1 LSSKRALTPAR
12 LIAGLAA
19 ALAAL
24 PMLIAGATFAI
35 QHPLIIFDGDA
46 AVDELALIRSGHFEQ
61 LVGNYSRYGFSH
73 PGPAWFYALDT
84 VYQPLGAQSWAFPVA
99 MLAINALAV
108 LLIILV
114 AWRTGGPPLAVAA
127 AISLL
132 IYVGAMGDVAFRG
145 EWPPL
150 AVILPMALM
159 LLLAGL
165 GAATSTPALAWALV
179 AGSYEAQTHV
189 GTVPTV
195 MAVLVAAVAARLAMN
210 YVAMRDPAREVR
222 ATSRWDLPLTI
233 GGLVLAVVM
242 WIPPLID
249 EVTGNPGNLTVLWNF
264 FMSHGPQHHWLEALS
279 ALGHNLDIFEL
290 PQLLGSGYTDMAV
303 RSSAHV
309 AVVGVFAFLCL
320 GLIGAGLVARDRFAQ
335 AAGVILLAAVAA
347 ITYSIRDVLGPVYEY
362 LLLWVTTLPVVL
374 ALAWLELLLHL
385 RLWRST
391 VVSRNIQVAAAL
403 IVLMV
408 IGSLS
413 AVRTAGF
420 QALPPEPPNVQRA
433 GYLSE
438 QVEAAVDRNPNQPV
452 LLELNS
458 LEMWPMAAAIGLQ
471 LVKHGH
477 PIRFHDEW
485 LFMFGRETRIRGD
498 ERVAIVVVSAADAA
512 AYVSAH
518 PTAQLVASTDTHAV
532 FLGRIA

>member
-1 LSSKRALTPAR
+1 
-12 LIAGLAA
+12 
-19 ALAAL
+19 
-24 PMLIAGATFAI
+24 
-35 QHPLIIFDGDA
+35 
-46 AVDELALIRSGHFEQ
+46 
-61 LVGNYSRYGFSH
+61 
-73 PGPAWFYALDT
+73 
-84 VYQPLGAQSWAFPVA
+84 
-99 MLAINALAV
+99 
-108 LLIILV
+108 
-114 AWRTGGPPLAVAA
+114 
-127 AISLL
+127 
-132 IYVGAMGDVAFRG
+132 
-145 EWPPL
+145 
-150 AVILPMALM
+150 
-159 LLLAGL
+159 
-165 GAATSTPALAWALV
+165 
-179 AGSYEAQTHV
+179 
-189 GTVPTV
+189 
-195 MAVLVAAVAARLAMN
+195 
-210 YVAMRDPAREVR
+210 
-222 ATSRWDLPLTI
+222 
-233 GGLVLAVVM
+233 M

-309 AVVGVFAFLCL
+309 AVVGVFVFLCL

-374 ALAWLELLLHL
+374 GLAWLELLLHL
-385 RLWRST
+385 RLGRST
-391 VVSRNIQVAAAL
+391 VMSRNIQVAAAL

-433 GYLSE
+433 GYLSD

-477 PIRFHDEW
+477 PIRFRDEW

-512 AYVSAH
+512 AYASAH